1 MDGLVRR
8 PVTERKLTLGTATF
22 NTTLVAEP
30 DCLLDSPLFALQ
42 ETEKRSSNMLSRRNL
57 IVSSLAFLS
66 SSQLAFAET
75 VVRIAT
81 LKTGTVAWEVD
92 TMIANG
98 LDKKHG
104 FALSLVPVGG
114 KQSADVMLAGGEADV
129 IVSDWI
135 WVSRQRNQGA
145 DYTFTPYSR
154 QVGSI
159 IVKGDSAIKA
169 LADLKGKK
177 IGVAGGP
184 TDKSWILF
192 QALAAKDFGFD
203 LAKDSEP
210 VFAAPPL
217 LSEQLEGGEI
227 DALITFWHLAAKQR
241 AKGARDIAS
250 VADAAKS
257 LGLDTETPLLG
268 YVYSEKW
275 SKAKGDVAAKL
286 AAASAEAKALL
297 ATSDAEWDRLKPL
310 MNVKSDTEFQALKDG
325 FRAGIPKPGSVN
337 VEGAKSLFAVLGKIG
352 GTELVGDKPDLAPGT
367 FAGSM

>member
-1 MDGLVRR
+1 
-8 PVTERKLTLGTATF
+8 
-22 NTTLVAEP
+22 
-30 DCLLDSPLFALQ
+30 
-42 ETEKRSSNMLSRRNL
+42 MLSRRAL
-57 IVSSLAFLS
+57 VLS
-66 SSQLAFAET
+66 SAALALSPQLARAET
-75 VVRIAT
+75 TVRIAT

-92 TMIANG
+92 TIIANG

-104 FALSLVPVGG
+104 FSLSLVPVGG

-135 WVSRQRNQGA
+135 WVSRQRNGGA
-145 DYTFTPYSR
+145 DYTFMPYSR

-159 IVKGDSAIKA
+159 VVKGDSAIKV

-184 TDKSWILF
+184 TDKSWVIF
-192 QALAAKDFGFD
+192 QALARKKFDLD
-203 LAKDSEP
+203 LAKQAEP

-217 LSEQLEGGEI
+217 LSEQLEGGQI

-250 VADAAKS
+250 VADAAQS
-257 LGLDTETPLLG
+257 LGLDVETPLLG

-275 SKAKGDVAAKL
+275 SKANGDVAAKL
-286 AAASAEAKALL
+286 AAASADAKALL
-297 ATSDAEWDRLKPL
+297 ASSDAEWDRLKPL
-310 MNVKSDTEFQALKDG
+310 MNAKSDAEFAALKDG

-337 VEGAKSLFAVLGKIG
+337 VEGAKALFALLGKIG
-352 GTELVGDKPDLAPGT
+352 GAELVGDKPELAPGT